1 MKNFEILKKGNKYYI
16 RFDRYVS
23 PFYDADDITGKW
35 VKVWVTD
42 WFFKKEFF
50 SKTDA
55 LEYIEQ
61 LKEDRLGYSLIQK
74 ID

>member
-1 MKNFEILKKGNKYYI
+1 MRNFEILKKGNKYYI
-16 RFDRYVS
+16 RFDRCVS
-23 PFYDADDITGKW
+23 DITGKW